1 MRQLVTPIQGSF
13 NVIIQLYFDRMSSL
27 AVDLGRQLCK
37 ISDKS
42 GVGKGSLRPQGDVC
56 CDNLPFHFI

>member
-1 MRQLVTPIQGSF
+1 MRQLVTPIQKSF
-13 NVIIQLYFDRMSSL
+13 KVIIQLHFDRMSSL

-42 GVGKGSLRPQGDVC
+42 GVGKGSLGP
-56 CDNLPFHFI
+56 

>member
-1 MRQLVTPIQGSF
+1 MRQLVTPIQGRF

-42 GVGKGSLRPQGDVC
+42 GVGKGSLGP
-56 CDNLPFHFI
+56 

>member
-1 MRQLVTPIQGSF
+1 MRQLVTPIKRSF
-13 NVIIQLYFDRMSSL
+13 NVIIQLYFDGMSSL

-42 GVGKGSLRPQGDVC
+42 GVGKRSLGP
-56 CDNLPFHFI
+56 